1 MKRVIQLTGAALLF
15 SLPFAS
21 QAQTTGVGIGTNTP
35 NSTLHVNG
43 SLAVKVSNNL
53 AGNAGGGGSGT
64 PLGNTGYVG
73 LNPQGGADYYLLPAA
88 SSCPGRIYY
97 LRNNSSTNIAY
108 LGTGSGTNGGAIFE
122 GGTND
127 AAVFPYFM
135 QPTGLTKTVTVISDG
150 VNWTLIKGG
159 H

>member
-1 MKRVIQLTGAALLF
+1 MLRVAGGALLLA
-15 SLPFAS
+15 LPLATR
-21 QAQTTGVGIGTNTP
+21 AQTTGVGIGTSTP
-35 NSTLHVNG
+35 TSTLQVNG

-64 PLGNTGYVG
+64 PLGDTGYVG
-73 LNPQGGADYYLLPAA
+73 LSPTGGADYYLLPTA

-97 LRNNSSTNIAY
+97 LRNNSGSNIAY

-122 GGTND
+122 GGTSA
-127 AAVFPYFM
+127 AAVLPYFM
-135 QPTGLTKTVTVISDG
+135 QPSGLTKTVTVISDG
-150 VNWTLIKGG
+150 ANWTLIKGG